1 MRIKHIIIVLSFI
14 LFSGIFSFAQDVSQL
29 DWLSDLDG
37 KSVATYGD
45 AVRLFALQE
54 GKKSAVALT
63 GTGIELEDYSQG
75 DSLTKGM
82 LAKMTARYLDLGG
95 SLMYMI
101 FGTER
106 YAYRACIAYGIMRA
120 DGSENDL
127 ISGPELVEVM
137 GKISEMKGGK

>member
-95 SLMYMI
+95 SLKYMI

-120 DGSENDL
+120 AGSENDL